1 MPLDILSTDVQTMNL
16 IIASEKKLT
25 LKTSVR

>member
-16 IIASEKKLT
+16 IIALEKKINF
-25 LKTSVR
+25 KN